1 MTLHFLMSGTMN
13 TTLCG
18 KGDLA
23 NVIIW
28 GSADGKLYWKMGV
41 DLKCNHKNPYKKKV
55 TGHPQK
61 K

>member
-1 MTLHFLMSGTMN
+1 MSGTMN